1 MSKFV
6 STLNKGFN
14 MTFENGIS
22 ISVQWG
28 VGNYCNRKNDGEFG
42 LPMKDE
48 FWEATSA
55 EIMIRDTNNNPQ
67 NIDLGNGDIVAG
79 WLDADQVASVIN
91 ACSQARNVPHLNQ
104 VLKRIN
110 LIG

>member
-6 STLNKGFN
+6 STQNKGFS

-28 VGNYCNRKNDGEFG
+28 VGNYCNRKNDGKFDE
-42 LPMKDE
+42 PMKGE

-55 EIMIRDTNNNPQ
+55 EIMIRDTNNNP
-67 NIDLGNGDIVAG
+67 
-79 WLDADQVASVIN
+79 
-91 ACSQARNVPHLNQ
+91 
-104 VLKRIN
+104 
-110 LIG
+110 

>member
-6 STLNKGFN
+6 STQNKGFN

-22 ISVQWG
+22 ILVQWG
-28 VGNYCNRKNDGEFG
+28 VGNYCSRKNDGEFG
-42 LPMKDE
+42 EPMKGE

-55 EIMIRDTNNNPQ
+55 EIMIRDTNSNPQ
-67 NIDLGNGDIVAG
+67 NIDLGNDDSVAG
-79 WLDADQVASVIN
+79 WLDAGQVADCIN
-91 ACSQARNVPHLNQ
+91 ACSQARNVSHLNQ

-110 LIG
+110 LK

>member
-6 STLNKGFN
+6 STFNKGFN

-28 VGNYCNRKNDGEFG
+28 VGNYCNRKNDGSFDESMNG
-42 LPMKDE
+42 E

-55 EIMIRDTNNNPQ
+55 EIMIIDTNDGSDDV
-67 NIDLGNGDIVAG
+67 ILGNGDVVAG
-79 WLDADQVASVIN
+79 WLSTDRVAELIH
-91 ACSQARNVPHLNQ
+91 ACATSRNVAHLNQ
-104 VLKRIN
+104 MLKRRS
-110 LIG
+110 L